1 MRLPI
6 PNADGLA
13 LVQISGTADMAEA
26 LFEALV
32 SSTDWEPVTTI
43 QATHVPWEDDTH
55 AQTWTV
61 YLRPKED
68 YGPSWPG
75 CVS

>member
-32 SSTDWEPVTTI
+32 SSTDWEP
-43 QATHVPWEDDTH
+43 
-55 AQTWTV
+55 
-61 YLRPKED
+61 
-68 YGPSWPG
+68 
-75 CVS
+75 

>member
-1 MRLPI
+1 MLPK

-13 LVQISGTADMAEA
+13 LVQISGTADDVEA

-43 QATHVPWEDDTH
+43 RATPEPFEDDTH
-55 AQTWTV
+55 AQTWAV
-61 YLRPKED
+61 YLRPKDD